1 MFALLY
7 LPQHV
12 ILGSGYVRKSSV
24 IQSGTLLISKKK
36 RKREDTFSSQQNGL
50 DTATLLVLLPSPVQR
65 LSSTPALTE
74 HACTKKRA
82 IGVRVKDLFCEA
94 TLIRR
99 GQREE
104 TPSARVIHGS
114 M

>member
-36 RKREDTFSSQQNGL
+36 K
-50 DTATLLVLLPSPVQR
+50 
-65 LSSTPALTE
+65 
-74 HACTKKRA
+74 KKR
-82 IGVRVKDLFCEA
+82 GHFQQSTERVGHCNLVSTTTFTSA
-94 TLIRR
+94 TVE
-99 GQREE
+99 QH
-104 TPSARVIHGS
+104 PSTDRTRVHEKTCNWGPGEGFIL
-114 M
+114 